1 MYFSKYID
9 KSFIKS
15 TRKLWIGGV
24 LDGYVVMIP
33 RITKYHVAPVSVP
46 LLLYFPPPN
55 QRFP

>member
-15 TRKLWIGGV
+15 TRKLRIGGV

-33 RITKYHVAPVSVP
+33 RITRYHVATVSAV
-46 LLLYFPPPN
+46 
-55 QRFP
+55 